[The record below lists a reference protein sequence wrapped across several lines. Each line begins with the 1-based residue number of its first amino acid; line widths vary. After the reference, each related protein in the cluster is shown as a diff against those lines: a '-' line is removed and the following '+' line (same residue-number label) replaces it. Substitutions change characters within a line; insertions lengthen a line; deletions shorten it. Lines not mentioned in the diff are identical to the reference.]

1 MLDEVKPGSRHPGTE
16 EKPPRVA
23 PRIVAAPKLRQIYW
37 CDFWQD
43 ARLPEMWKRRPVIVA
58 SYKNTLH
65 GPCLVIPMTT
75 QPQGNSPWAFQLLST
90 IDGRIS

>member
-1 MLDEVKPGSRHPGTE
+1 MLDEFKPGSRHPGAE

>member
-1 MLDEVKPGSRHPGTE
+1 M
-16 EKPPRVA
+16 
-23 PRIVAAPKLRQIYW
+23 
-37 CDFWQD
+37 
-43 ARLPEMWKRRPVIVA
+43 A